1 MKDVHPLPGIV
12 LKHFTAVDVV
22 LRWDVV
28 EAHRR
33 ATATSATMVLDSV
46 EARMPF
52 KVKAMQVDGG
62 SEFKALFEREC
73 HRRGIPLFVLPPKSP
88 KLNGHVERAH
98 RTHTEEF
105 YEVHEIDWRV
115 GELNKQLREWEK
127 TYNEIRPHQSLGYL
141 TPMEWG
147 SAKIRQIGIR
157 KTSRLEN
164 IQTARLPYGIKQII
178 PQKHKV
184 VLKQ

>member
-1 MKDVHPLPGIV
+1 
-12 LKHFTAVDVV
+12 
-22 LRWDVV
+22 
-28 EAHRR
+28 
-33 ATATSATMVLDSV
+33 
-46 EARMPF
+46 MPF